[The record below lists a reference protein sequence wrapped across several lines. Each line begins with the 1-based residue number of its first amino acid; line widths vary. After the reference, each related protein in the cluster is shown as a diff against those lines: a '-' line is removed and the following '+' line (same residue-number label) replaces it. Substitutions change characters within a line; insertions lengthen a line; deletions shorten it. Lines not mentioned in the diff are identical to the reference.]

1 VIPQTWN
8 NLRACLASCL
18 LLIMAGCQGSSYF
31 EATPTAA
38 PDNARVYIY
47 RPAATNP
54 GAKPLRFSY
63 PEVMIDGA
71 SKGLLKY
78 KEYLELEIAAGK
90 REFVVTGLTPNAKW
104 KPRDVSYTLTVEPG
118 KTYYMRLRIEY
129 DLDRVVLRNPDTKYL
144 IHLHPVAAKDA
155 VYEIRDTAASTP

>member
-1 VIPQTWN
+1 MKPQIYHG
-8 NLRACLASCL
+8 LRACLAGSV
-18 LLIMAGCQGSSYF
+18 LLILVACQGSSYF
-31 EATPTAA
+31 EAAPTAA
-38 PDNARVYIY
+38 ADNARVYIY

-71 SKGLLKY
+71 SKGLLRY
-78 KEYLELEIAAGK
+78 KEYLELEIAPGK

-104 KPRDVSYTLTVEPG
+104 KPRDVSYTLPVEAG

-129 DLDRVVLRNPDTKYL
+129 DLDRVVLRDPDTKYL
-144 IHLHPVAAKDA
+144 IHLHPVDAKDA
-155 VYEIRDTAASTP
+155 VYEIRETAPSTP